1 MPSTVLLGGR
11 CHRKGVE
18 GRARANSEMVTLDK
32 EHHSAIRSNGTSVC
46 LVSFFLLVEMTLR
59 RVKRVLIVKRDE

>member
-1 MPSTVLLGGR
+1 M
-11 CHRKGVE
+11 E

-46 LVSFFLLVEMTLR
+46 LFSFFLLVEMTLR

>member
-1 MPSTVLLGGR
+1 MLFIGTGPFATVLI
-11 CHRKGVE
+11 
-18 GRARANSEMVTLDK
+18 D
-32 EHHSAIRSNGTSVC
+32 GTSVC